1 MTEKQ
6 KEQIKKWCE
15 DHKEERRQY
24 YKAYYKRNKVRIQ
37 QQRQDKLISDSLDPE
52 RMKVLEQREEKK
64 RKWRESHKEYYK
76 QYYLTNI
83 EKITAYNKKYREE
96 HKKQRRVK
104 NQRRKNI
111 ILITISLS
119 NSQCKLS

>member
-15 DHKEERRQY
+15 DHKEERKQY

-37 QQRQDKLISDSLDPE
+37 QQRHNKLISDILDPE
-52 RMKVLEQREEKK
+52 RVKILEQREEKK

-104 NQRRKNI
+104 TNEEKT
-111 ILITISLS
+111 LF
-119 NSQCKLS
+119 

>member
-15 DHKEERRQY
+15 DHKEERKQY
-24 YKAYYKRNKVRIQ
+24 YKAYYKRNKVRIR

-83 EKITAYNKKYREE
+83 EKFTAYNKKYREE
-96 HKKQRRVK
+96 HKEQRRVK

-111 ILITISLS
+111 ILITISLF